1 MGHRIQAGGDD
12 VHTQT
17 RMWYHGEPSTGLHT
31 DQIVFDLAM
40 LGLPLDGSAIQECQ
54 VMHVMLAELKK
65 LKKERKPH
73 RPHPCNPRVKRM
85 RGGMLCRDIAR
96 YFVIYFV
103 LLVMFEIMFQLL
115 FRHIPE

>member
-1 MGHRIQAGGDD
+1 MTAS
-12 VHTQT
+12 
-17 RMWYHGEPSTGLHT
+17 STYN
-31 DQIVFDLAM
+31 
-40 LGLPLDGSAIQECQ
+40 
-54 VMHVMLAELKK
+54 
-65 LKKERKPH
+65 KKEREPH